1 MIKKPVVAFLL
12 SVLGAIVTPGVMAS
26 DSPFY
31 VNVGAGGAFP
41 TQNSAINYD
50 STYIFFAPTEPH
62 GSDLNLLNVNWRNN
76 YKTGFSG
83 NIALG
88 YQFRPCRRWEAEFLW
103 QNMKRHVNGT
113 FDLNELA
120 ASTGTLFNETNGLPL
135 TPVSDRTNV
144 FGLMANVYHDFNLNC
159 DWAPFLGMG
168 IGLAR
173 IHAHSTSANGKF
185 ITTPPGEFN
194 TTPFVQY
201 GPALYG
207 YALGW
212 QFKAGV
218 GYELCDNM
226 TISAQYRMFGTSHF
240 QASDSTII
248 TNPGTSVAGT
258 FYVRGGDIRGLLV
271 NAIELNFRYGF
282 DM

>member
-1 MIKKPVVAFLL
+1 MIKKTVL
-12 SVLGAIVTPGVMAS
+12 STLILVGALTTQAVMAS
-26 DSPFY
+26 DFPFY
-31 VNVGAGGAFP
+31 ANVGVGVAFP
-41 TQNSAINYD
+41 TQNSQINYD
-50 STYIFFAPTEPH
+50 STYIFFSPTEPIS
-62 GSDLNLLNVNWRNN
+62 SDLNLINVNWRNN

-83 NIALG
+83 NLALG
-88 YQFRPCRRWEAEFLW
+88 YQFRPYMRWEAEFLW
-103 QNMKRHVNGT
+103 QNMKRNVNGT
-113 FDLNELA
+113 FDLSEIA
-120 ASTGTLFNETNGLPL
+120 ASTGTLFNQTDGLIL

-144 FGLMANVYHDFNLNC
+144 FALMANAYHDFNLNC
-159 DWAPFLGMG
+159 RWAPFMGVG

-173 IHAHSTSANGKF
+173 IHAHSTSASAKF
-185 ITTPPGEFN
+185 ITTPPGEVN

-218 GYELCDNM
+218 GYDLCDNM

-240 QASDSTII
+240 EASDSTII
-248 TNPGTSVAGT
+248 TNPGTRVAGT
-258 FYVRGGDIRGLLV
+258 FFIRGGDIRGLLV